1 MVLYQYN
8 DLLIL
13 LRVITNIVIPLLF
26 IILYKTS
33 KDKKLLFF
41 ILIFT
46 LEIIAIQLKIYNIN
60 FILKSIN
67 EIYITCVIT
76 KLFFIFIIKQKSES
90 NVIKYAL
97 PVLFTLALIYI
108 ETKTSFMGS
117 RIYEIIIN
125 IYIINLICT
134 NNIYVKYHDNQLNK
148 NKLSMN
154 KKDISKKIDEI
165 EKESIINT
173 YMNENI
179 KSVNDKLA
187 SIVEVIDIPIIII
200 KKSTYECIF
209 KNRYFD
215 QFILENN
222 LQSEKFN
229 SEEFI
234 RNILHIDPDDDFLCN
249 EGNLNDQKRNFI
261 KIDFL
266 NKKYDVAVV
275 KDYYNEEEML
285 IFEIKDVTDI
295 SIEEEKLK
303 KSELRYKTL
312 MDILSDGIIIHDG
325 TNVSY
330 MNKIAMDMLKL
341 NSYTCTD
348 EKIIKQIDKSS
359 KDEFRHNIFALKND
373 LTVEERSQLK
383 LENGRIVD
391 FVSTTLSLNNKQ
403 MILSIMSDIT
413 EYEVALNKLE
423 ENKKTYF
430 ALLQTLPEG
439 IILVNKY
446 TKKQV
451 YTNKYMMRLLKDV
464 GVESFNK
471 IIDSYIENKPES
483 NFKKF
488 YINDIKNKK
497 ISVAIEE
504 VPKQNNLLIV
514 VRDLEIEKQMEA
526 VYNNLQIIKERNKFK
541 TEFLIRASS
550 NMKKPINTIFEINK
564 LLDNKKEIYN
574 YNGIRTYTRTVRQN
588 SYRLK
593 RLLNNIEEISN
604 IEAGIHFRDYKTYN
618 LVDYLEKLVEL
629 CRDYTKQKGLDI
641 SFESNKREVLVYI
654 DKDIIERILLNI
666 LSNAIKFTES
676 GGEIIVLLTV
686 DKKDVTIGIKDNGS
700 GIPSNK
706 IDFIFENF
714 EQVNRSLSRT
724 AEGTGVGLYLVKK
737 LALLHHAKIKV
748 NSKIGCGSKFEVILK
763 DNFLESTKENRSNIE
778 DFIIDKESIDLE
790 FSDIYLA

>member
-46 LEIIAIQLKIYNIN
+46 LEIMAIQLKIYNIN
-60 FILKSIN
+60 FTLKSIN
-67 EIYITCVIT
+67 EIYITCVII

-90 NVIKYAL
+90 NIIKYAL

-165 EKESIINT
+165 EKEFIINT